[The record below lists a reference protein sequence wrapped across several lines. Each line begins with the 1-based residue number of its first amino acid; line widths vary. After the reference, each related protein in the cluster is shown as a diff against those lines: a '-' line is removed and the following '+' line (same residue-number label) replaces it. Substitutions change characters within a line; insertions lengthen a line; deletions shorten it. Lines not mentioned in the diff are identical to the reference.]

1 MPTPE
6 GVRGDENIITMAH
19 VQFHHEVPTTRTI
32 GSWQLCFQQCTFY
45 YDNGTTDNGYRFIWR
60 RPNGR
65 LQPARGQARIPS
77 KQDLEDLLNQAA
89 QEGWY
94 K

>member
-1 MPTPE
+1 
-6 GVRGDENIITMAH
+6 MAH
-19 VQFHHEVPTTRTI
+19 VKFHHEVPTTRTN

-45 YDNGTTDNGYRFIWR
+45 FDDGREPQNGYRFIWR
-60 RPNGR
+60 RPNGK

-77 KQDLEDLLNQAA
+77 KHELESLLNQATA
-89 QEGWY
+89 EGWY

>member
-1 MPTPE
+1 MRKTTW
-6 GVRGDENIITMAH
+6 VKIVA
-19 VQFHHEVPTTRTI
+19 EVPVNRI
-32 GSWQLCFQQCTFY
+32 KDWQLCFQKCHY
-45 YDNGTTDNGYRFIWR
+45 YYAKGGDEEGYRFIWR
-60 RPNGR
+60 RPNGT

-77 KQDLEDLLNQAA
+77 KQDLENLLNLAM